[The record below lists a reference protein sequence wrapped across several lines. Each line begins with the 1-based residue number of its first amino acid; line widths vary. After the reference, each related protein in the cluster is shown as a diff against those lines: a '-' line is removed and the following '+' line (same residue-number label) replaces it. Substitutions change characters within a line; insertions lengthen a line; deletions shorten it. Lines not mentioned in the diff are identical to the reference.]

1 MNRFA
6 AAFAAL
12 AALAAC
18 APDRFRRENPEDFA
32 ALAGKPGVF
41 LLDVRNSDEF
51 ASGRLAGAKLVP
63 VAELESRLSELPADK
78 KTPILVY
85 CAKGGRSA
93 RAARLLSEKGYESV
107 HDLAGGIAAWTDA
120 GKSVVRGTP

>member
-6 AAFAAL
+6 AAVAAL

-32 ALAGKPGVF
+32 AHAGEAGAFV
-41 LLDVRNSDEF
+41 LDVRTPEEY
-51 ASGRLAGAKLVP
+51 AGGRLAGAKLVP
-63 VAELESRLSELPADK
+63 VHELEARLSELPPDK
-78 KTPILVY
+78 KTPIHVY
-85 CAKGGRSA
+85 CARGGRSA
-93 RAARLLSEKGYESV
+93 KAARLLTEKGYEAV
-107 HDLAGGIAAWTDA
+107 HDLAGGIAAWTGA